1 MKFYFDIPYKI
12 LTFAKNPN
20 IRNST
25 SSRHWIPNKP
35 KTIMRMNQ
43 IPKTAAGILGAI
55 LAVSAIIS
63 CSDGGPKTIHADNP
77 DISYMG
83 RIHWNEDGEGEFSY
97 PGTTAMLRFKGTGMG
112 MEASPGSGKFMVE
125 IDGNEPF
132 AVNFTSADSLLTL
145 AENLKDTIH
154 DVRITYAIEG
164 YELKPR
170 FRGFIID
177 GSLLPAEARPGL
189 KIEFIG
195 NSITCGYGIEDD
207 DPDHD
212 FSYDTENHTLTYAY
226 RTARALDADFNV
238 VARSGIGIYRN
249 YGGPKEGDRQ
259 TMPMEYDYTML
270 YEHDHEWDHSKF
282 HPDIICINLG
292 TNDTSEDNYDI
303 AIYEERYREFLRHL
317 RDLHPHAKIVLLT
330 GCMLQGQALTDVK
343 TVLDRLASENEG
355 LFRFDM
361 SPQTGE
367 LGYGASWH
375 PSVRQAERMAEE
387 LIPFLRRVAEK

>member
-1 MKFYFDIPYKI
+1 M
-12 LTFAKNPN
+12 LTA
-20 IRNST
+20 
-25 SSRHWIPNKP
+25 
-35 KTIMRMNQ
+35 IM
-43 IPKTAAGILGAI
+43 TA
-55 LAVSAIIS
+55 SALTGCQPSHDNRI
-63 CSDGGPKTIHADNP
+63 KADDP
-77 DISYMG
+77 DINYMG
-83 RIHWNEDGEGEFSY
+83 RIHWTEDGEGAFTY
-97 PGTTAMLRFKGTGMG
+97 PGTTAMLRFKGTGME

-125 IDGNEPF
+125 IDGDEPF
-132 AVNFTSADSLLTL
+132 VVNFTPTDSLLTL

-154 DVRITYAIEG
+154 DVRITYALEG
-164 YELKPR
+164 YEMKPR

-177 GSLLPAEARPGL
+177 GDILPVAEKPDL

-207 DPDHD
+207 VPEHD
-212 FSYDTENHTLTYAY
+212 FSYDTENHTMTYAY
-226 RTARALDADFNV
+226 KAARALDADFNV

-270 YEHDHEWDHSKF
+270 YDHDHEWDHSKF

-317 RDLHPHAKIVLLT
+317 RDLHPQAKIVLLT

-343 TVLDRLASENEG
+343 TVLDRLASEDERIY
-355 LFRFDM
+355 RFDM

-375 PSVRQAERMAEE
+375 PSARQAELMADE
-387 LIPFLRRVAEK
+387 LIPFLREIAEK

>member
-1 MKFYFDIPYKI
+1 MLGSLIIVGCQQSKD
-12 LTFAKNPN
+12 
-20 IRNST
+20 
-25 SSRHWIPNKP
+25 SR
-35 KTIMRMNQ
+35 
-43 IPKTAAGILGAI
+43 
-55 LAVSAIIS
+55 VS
-63 CSDGGPKTIHADNP
+63 ADNP
-77 DISYMG
+77 DINYMG
-83 RIHWNEDGEGEFSY
+83 RIYWNEDGEGEFTY
-97 PGTTAMLRFKGTGMG
+97 PGTTALLRFEGTGLG

-125 IDGNEPF
+125 IDGKEPF
-132 AVNFTSADSLLTL
+132 AVNFTPTDSLLTL

-170 FRGFIID
+170 WRGFVID
-177 GSLLPAEARPGL
+177 GKILPAEPKPEL
-189 KIEFIG
+189 KMEFIG

-207 DPDHD
+207 VAEHD
-212 FSYDTENHTLTYAY
+212 FSYDTENHTMTYAY
-226 RTARALDADFNV
+226 KVARALNADFNV

-270 YEHDHEWDHSKF
+270 YNHDHAWDHSQF

-303 AIYEERYREFLRHL
+303 AIYEEKYREFLGHL
-317 RDLHPHAKIVLLT
+317 RDIHPQSKIVLLS
-330 GCMLQGQALTDVK
+330 GCMLQGKALTDVK
-343 TVLDRLASENEG
+343 DVLDRLASEDGNMY
-355 LFRFDM
+355 RFDM

-375 PSVRQAERMAEE
+375 PSASQAERMAEE
-387 LIPFLRRVAEK
+387 LIPFLRGMAGK